1 MNQRIR
7 PLRGVDATNIADIR
21 VEHGGGD
28 LWIVALHGEH
38 DLTTASM
45 LDEHLR
51 QVHSHG
57 TRVVL
62 DLPRQRSSTAASSA
76 AYTARPPKPPRPRE
90 ARWQSS
96 PLPGHNLAA
105 PSTWFKLHAPSRSL
119 KTAPTPWHCYAPAPL
134 VDAGR

>member
-62 DLPRQRSSTAASSA
+62 DLSQATFIDSSIISRVYGEATQAATTQGSAMAVVAPTGSQPRRTLDLVQAARALQIAEDRTDAVALLCPSAAS
-76 AYTARPPKPPRPRE
+76 
-90 ARWQSS
+90 
-96 PLPGHNLAA
+96 
-105 PSTWFKLHAPSRSL
+105 
-119 KTAPTPWHCYAPAPL
+119 
-134 VDAGR
+134 